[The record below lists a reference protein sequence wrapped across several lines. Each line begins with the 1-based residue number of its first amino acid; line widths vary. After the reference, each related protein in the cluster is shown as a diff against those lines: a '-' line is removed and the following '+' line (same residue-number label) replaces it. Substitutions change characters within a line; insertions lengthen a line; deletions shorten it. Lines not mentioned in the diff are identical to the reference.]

1 MVMSPKAKDE
11 WQKDFSLQSD
21 IRQILNQITN
31 ERKELFIGSIA
42 SFIASYFCTKE
53 MDDAGM
59 Y

>member
-1 MVMSPKAKDE
+1 MA
-11 WQKDFSLQSD
+11 KDFSHQSD

-42 SFIASYFCTKE
+42 HFVDSDLCAEE

>member
-1 MVMSPKAKDE
+1 MSPKAKDE